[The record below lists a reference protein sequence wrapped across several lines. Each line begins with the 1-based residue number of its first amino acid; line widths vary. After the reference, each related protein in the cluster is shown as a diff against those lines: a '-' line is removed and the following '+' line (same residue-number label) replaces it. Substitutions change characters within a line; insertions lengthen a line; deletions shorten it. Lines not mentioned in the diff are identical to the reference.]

1 MGVSICEHTTC
12 TRTHVSSKMINPFI
26 QKKINA
32 SYYYREI
39 LYLITYIQIVKM
51 RFLRS
56 IHRNNH
62 FIKFHIIFIRR
73 DTNLFIIFTSLA
85 YLTLIFCQIK
95 KTWKNGDFWF
105 FPYTKRWY
113 VLFRFASPFS
123 FLFEDVNVACLLYEH
138 TIIIVLLEN

>member
-32 SYYYREI
+32 SYYYRDFVI
-39 LYLITYIQIVKM
+39 IMITPYLITYIQIVKI
-51 RFLRS
+51 RCFLRS

-85 YLTLIFCQIK
+85 YLTLIFCQAKKLERTEIFGSFLTRK
-95 KTWKNGDFWF
+95 DDTYFFVLRHLFLFFSKTWM
-105 FPYTKRWY
+105 
-113 VLFRFASPFS
+113 
-123 FLFEDVNVACLLYEH
+123 LLVCC
-138 TIIIVLLEN
+138 TSTQS